1 MTKLKESILNYV
13 TKGDA
18 GYTCS
23 ASNNVTDTITRQ
35 IITTTSAITVY
46 SDAYIYGIFQAAVQ
60 AIGVFRAFAY
70 KRIYSQSSNK
80 EQVKEQKQHIKAP
93 E

>member
-23 ASNNVTDTITRQ
+23 ARNNVTDTITRQ

-60 AIGVFRAFAY
+60 AIGVFRVFAY